1 MSAPIPNLDDTPT
14 RFVRNWLSSLPYN
27 IDEPS
32 TTDFEAGPP
41 ALQNRTRKR
50 HRILTPPDSVNMAP
64 SSPLKRSQLGDESH
78 SISTS
83 DASSQLSGSSTGSR
97 SPTKR
102 RRRTDRNPHRVR
114 HFDMSA
120 NAPSSL
126 REIWKRIREYSR
138 GVGENIDEAKKI
150 CPDMEEIRYSLYFDD
165 ASVNTTDGLSR
176 RVLGPTPTTQQV
188 TEMVSRAKMCR
199 DYEFDE
205 AGWNTS
211 LHHHVINLAVPE
223 FYQAT
228 GKLVYMI
235 PCTSANTLPDLV
247 QTSAF
252 RKVDFCLCIEPTGAA
267 AQAINRLV
275 LTETPSINHTE
286 YGALKTRPIVLSIET
301 KLQGEGLS
309 VAEAQLLTWHASQ
322 WRMLDR
328 LMAGTVPRM
337 PLIDF
342 LPGIIVQGNDWL
354 FVASTRDGDEV
365 TLWSNQMIGSTS
377 EPLGVYQI
385 VCVLQFLISWIE
397 DVYWPWFQQAV
408 LCLHPEPV

>member
-1 MSAPIPNLDDTPT
+1 MSASIPNLDDTPT
-14 RFVRNWLSSLPYN
+14 RFVRNWLTSLPYN
-27 IDEPS
+27 IGEPS
-32 TTDFEAGPP
+32 TTDFEAGAPVV
-41 ALQNRTRKR
+41 QNRTKKR
-50 HRILTPPDSVNMAP
+50 HRILTPPDSVDMAP
-64 SSPLKRSQLGDESH
+64 SSPLKRSQLGDESD
-78 SISTS
+78 SISTSSDGHASATSLEATPRASLPQRMPVLS

-102 RRRTDRNPHRVR
+102 RRRTDRNPHR
-114 HFDMSA
+114 
-120 NAPSSL
+120 
-126 REIWKRIREYSR
+126 
-138 GVGENIDEAKKI
+138 ENIDEAKRI
-150 CPDMEEIRYSLYFDD
+150 CPDMEEIRYPLYFDD
-165 ASVNTTDGLSR
+165 ASVSTTDGLSR

-247 QTSAF
+247 QASAF

-286 YGALKTRPIVLSIET
+286 YGALKTRPIGLNIET

-342 LPGIIVQGNDWL
+342 LPGIIRH
-354 FVASTRDGDEV
+354 T
-365 TLWSNQMIGSTS
+365 I
-377 EPLGVYQI
+377 
-385 VCVLQFLISWIE
+385 LQAQ
-397 DVYWPWFQQAV
+397 P
-408 LCLHPEPV
+408 